1 MAHEPKTNTF
11 IKSLIEELII
21 IWDTGFQI
29 ATHKNQNQMN
39 TFMVDYLS
47 LV

>member
-11 IKSLIEELII
+11 IKPLIKELII
-21 IWDTGFQI
+21 IWDTGFQL
-29 ATHKNQNQMN
+29 ATHKNENQMN
-39 TFMVDYLS
+39 TFRLDYLS